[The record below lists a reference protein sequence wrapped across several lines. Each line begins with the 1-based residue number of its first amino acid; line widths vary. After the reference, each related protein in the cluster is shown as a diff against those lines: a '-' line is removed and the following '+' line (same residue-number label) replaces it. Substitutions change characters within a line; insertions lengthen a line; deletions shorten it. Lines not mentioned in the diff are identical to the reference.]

1 MLSVRPSGRIWL
13 KTIGNSRRCSA
24 NRAYRF
30 RELPQ
35 SDMAMFL
42 FNS

>member
-1 MLSVRPSGRIWL
+1 MLFARHSGHIWL
-13 KTIGNSRRCSA
+13 KTIGNSRLCSA

-30 RELPQ
+30 RELLT
-35 SDMAMFL
+35 SDMDMFL